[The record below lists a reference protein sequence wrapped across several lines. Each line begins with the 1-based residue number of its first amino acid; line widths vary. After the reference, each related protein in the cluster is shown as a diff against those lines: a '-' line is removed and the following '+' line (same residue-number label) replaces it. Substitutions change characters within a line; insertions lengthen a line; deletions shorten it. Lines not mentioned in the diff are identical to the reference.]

1 MKQHTEFDD
10 EIDDDEELDG
20 RECDPD
26 DEDGVLYCRHCD
38 SPVGAMELELMTCGI
53 CGEDPN

>member
-10 EIDDDEELDG
+10 EIDNDEDG

-26 DEDGVLYCRHCD
+26 DEYDGVLNCRYCG